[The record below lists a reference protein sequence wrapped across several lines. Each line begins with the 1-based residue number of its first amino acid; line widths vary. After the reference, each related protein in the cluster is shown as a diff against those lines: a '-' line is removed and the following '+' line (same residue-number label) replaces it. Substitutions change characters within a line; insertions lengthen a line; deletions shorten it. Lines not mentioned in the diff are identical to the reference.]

1 MALMNMKTYSIIYLI
16 LFKVSSK
23 EVGFIQVFAILW
35 SSSYTDSSYL
45 HFAAIWLTDYIR
57 RHQLV
62 KYIPAYRRHVYRSE
76 FILSDICAT
85 LTALMKKVAE
95 VSPCTNF
102 VHKSAIDVAPSCP
115 RRLLICS
122 CASVFVKHCS
132 QVVA

>member
-1 MALMNMKTYSIIYLI
+1 MNMKTCSIIYLI

-23 EVGFIQVFAILW
+23 EVGFVQVFAILW
-35 SSSYTDSSYL
+35 SSSYIDSSYL

-57 RHQLV
+57 CHQLV

-76 FILSDICAT
+76 FTLSDICAT

-122 CASVFVKHCS
+122 CVSVFVKHCS